1 MTKKNT
7 SKKTS
12 SKQQVRKSKQSSLLT
27 WIVLGA
33 LAVLVVFVIAQQLS
47 HSTVRNISVSEIT
60 GEEAYQK
67 FQEGA
72 LILDVRT
79 AEEWSQGHIPNA
91 ILIPL
96 DELESRMKELP
107 KDREIVVICHT
118 GNRSREGA
126 VLLLK
131 AGFTKV
137 YTVIGGMNNWQ
148 AAGYP
153 VVSGQ

>member
-1 MTKKNT
+1 MAKKNT
-7 SKKTS
+7 SKKSS
-12 SKQQVRKSKQSSLLT
+12 SKQHVRKAKQSSLLT

-33 LAVLVVFVIAQQLS
+33 LAVLVVFGIVQQFS
-47 HSTVRNISVSEIT
+47 HSTVRNITVPEIT
-60 GEEAYQK
+60 AQEAYQK
-67 FQEGA
+67 YQAGA

-79 AEEWSQGHIPNA
+79 PEEWAEGHVPNA

-96 DELESRMKELP
+96 DELENRLNELP

-137 YTVIGGMNNWQ
+137 STVIGGMNNWQ

-153 VVSGQ
+153 LVNGE